1 MATVLKTVVSK
12 GTVSSNL
19 TVSAN
24 VVKIQQNDFKNQ
36 LTLVSKDSIINTWQQ
51 TIELVATSSLKID
64 YK

>member
-1 MATVLKTVVSK
+1 
-12 GTVSSNL
+12 
-19 TVSAN
+19 
-24 VVKIQQNDFKNQ
+24 